1 MRVNAFG
8 APVRFMLAATL
19 IAITVTSFPVDAA
32 QGDEPPAIAPAH
44 PYAAHVAEAA
54 RRFGLPEGWI
64 WAVMRAES
72 RGDPRA
78 LSPVGAMGLMQIMP
92 TTWATLTARYALGSD
107 PYDVRANINA
117 GAAYLREMLDRYGD
131 LATALAAYNAGP
143 GRVNEWRSGARAL
156 PAVTRAYVDRI
167 ASTVASPGIA
177 PESGAPLAPSTTWR
191 SAGLF
196 IERSDGASTV
206 TAAAA
211 SVQPTGRPPALP
223 HPVSAQ
229 PTPFVHPLFVSLS
242 GGRAP

>member
-92 TTWATLTARYALGSD
+92 TTWRAMRSDQTLMMSGPTSMPVRPICARCSIAMATSPPRLPLTM
-107 PYDVRANINA
+107 PVRA
-117 GAAYLREMLDRYGD
+117 
-131 LATALAAYNAGP
+131 AL
-143 GRVNEWRSGARAL
+143 
-156 PAVTRAYVDRI
+156 T
-167 ASTVASPGIA
+167 
-177 PESGAPLAPSTTWR
+177 
-191 SAGLF
+191 
-196 IERSDGASTV
+196 
-206 TAAAA
+206 
-211 SVQPTGRPPALP
+211 
-223 HPVSAQ
+223 
-229 PTPFVHPLFVSLS
+229 S
-242 GGRAP
+242 GGRALAHCLP